1 VGPQDRSWRDPA
13 YLASGSPAQRAA
25 ARALAESGVLERLS
39 TFDPVLAGTY
49 PLDLSVAGSDLDIL
63 CHAPDLTSFERAVR
77 RAFADR
83 PGFTCERQPAGA
95 TLATLARFRSREL
108 PVEVFGQALPV
119 DLQRGYRHLLV
130 EARLLDLG
138 GPRLRRGI
146 RDLREDGMKT
156 EPAFARALG
165 LRGDPHERLWALSW
179 CDDAELRAILG
190 ASRPTPWAC
199 SISPVAPPAR

>member
-1 VGPQDRSWRDPA
+1 MRVGPQDRRWRDPA
-13 YLASGSPAQRAA
+13 YLATGSAAQRAA
-25 ARALAESGVLERLS
+25 ASALAACGVLERLAA
-39 TFDPVLAGTY
+39 FDPVLAGTY
-49 PLDLSVAGSDLDIL
+49 PLDLAVTGSDLDVL
-63 CHAPDLTSFERAVR
+63 CHAPDPATFERVVCQ
-77 RAFADR
+77 AFADR

-95 TLATLARFRSREL
+95 MLATLARFHSREL

-138 GPRLRRGI
+138 GPRLRRAVL
-146 RDLREDGMKT
+146 DLRGAGMKT

-179 CDDAELRAILG
+179 CDDAELRAILS
-190 ASRPTPWAC
+190 ASAT
-199 SISPVAPPAR
+199 

>member
-1 VGPQDRSWRDPA
+1 MPRVGPRDRSWRDPA
-13 YLASGSPAQRAA
+13 YLESGSAAQRAA
-25 ARALAESGVLERLS
+25 ARAIAESGVLERLAA
-39 TFDPVLAGTY
+39 FDPVLAGTY
-49 PLDLSVAGSDLDIL
+49 PLDLAVPGSDLDIL
-63 CHAPDLTSFERAVR
+63 CHAPDLTGFERAVR
-77 RAFADR
+77 CAFVGRA
-83 PGFTCERQPAGA
+83 GFRCERQPAGA
-95 TLATLARFRSREL
+95 KLAIVARFHSREL

-138 GPRLRRGI
+138 GPRLRRAV

-179 CDDAELRAILG
+179 CDDAELRVILG
-190 ASRPTPWAC
+190 AGDP
-199 SISPVAPPAR
+199 

>member
-1 VGPQDRSWRDPA
+1 MARVGPRDRRWRDPA
-13 YLASGSPAQRAA
+13 YLAAGSPAQRAA
-25 ARALAESGVLERLS
+25 ARALAESGVLERLAA
-39 TFDPVLAGTY
+39 FDPVLAGTY

-63 CHAPDLTSFERAVR
+63 CHAPDPASFERAVR
-77 RAFADR
+77 GAFANR

-95 TLATLARFRSREL
+95 MLATLARFRSREL
-108 PVEVFGQALPV
+108 PIEVFGQALPV

-138 GPRLRRGI
+138 GPRLRRAV
-146 RDLREDGMKT
+146 RDLRGDGMKT

-179 CDDAELRAILG
+179 CGDVELRAILAAG
-190 ASRPTPWAC
+190 DP
-199 SISPVAPPAR
+199 